1 MARRFLLDT
10 DIGTDV
16 DDALA
21 LAVRTHVPILISQEV
36 MEAAG
41 MRIVGQFVS
50 ADDPDAF
57 FYLRSFADTDE
68 RDRQYAA
75 VYGSNLWK
83 TTLAPYAL
91 ALETDARIEVVTPT
105 AGSALR

>member
-1 MARRFLLDT
+1 MLLEIRRYTIVSGKRDEFVAWFEGYVL
-10 DIGTDV
+10 
-16 DDALA
+16 
-21 LAVRTHVPILISQEV
+21 PV

-50 ADDPDAF
+50 DDDPDAF
-57 FYLRSFADTDE
+57 FYLRSLADTDE

-75 VYGSNLWK
+75 VYGSDLWK

-105 AGSALR
+105 AGSTLR

>member
-1 MARRFLLDT
+1 MFLEIRRYTIVSGRRDEFVAWFES
-10 DIGTDV
+10 DV
-16 DDALA
+16 L
-21 LAVRTHVPILISQEV
+21 PV

-50 ADDPDAF
+50 AEDPDVF

-75 VYGSNLWK
+75 VYGSDHWK

-91 ALETDARIEVVTPT
+91 ALERDARVEIVIPT

>member
-1 MARRFLLDT
+1 MLLEIRRYTIVSGKRDEFVAWFES
-10 DIGTDV
+10 DV
-16 DDALA
+16 L
-21 LAVRTHVPILISQEV
+21 PV

-50 ADDPDAF
+50 DDDPDAF
-57 FYLRSFADTDE
+57 FYLRSFADSDE
-68 RDRQYAA
+68 RDRQCAA
-75 VYGSNLWK
+75 VYGSDLWK

-105 AGSALR
+105 AGSTLR

>member
-1 MARRFLLDT
+1 MLLEIRRYTIVSGKRDEFVAWFEGYVL
-10 DIGTDV
+10 
-16 DDALA
+16 
-21 LAVRTHVPILISQEV
+21 PV

>member
-1 MARRFLLDT
+1 MLLEIRRYTIVSGKRDEF
-10 DIGTDV
+10 V
-16 DDALA
+16 AWFESDAL
-21 LAVRTHVPILISQEV
+21 PV
-36 MEAAG
+36 MVAAG

-50 ADDPDAF
+50 DDDPDAF

-75 VYGSNLWK
+75 VYGSDLWK

>member
-1 MARRFLLDT
+1 MLLEIRRYTIVSGKRDEFVAWFES
-10 DIGTDV
+10 DV
-16 DDALA
+16 L
-21 LAVRTHVPILISQEV
+21 PV
-36 MEAAG
+36 MVAAG

-50 ADDPDAF
+50 DDDPDAF

-75 VYGSNLWK
+75 VYGSDLWK